1 MGLLLLGFALHVP
14 ACRWGCNSRTKALQ
28 TLPSLRFLVTDC
40 VSRQAEGSFDRGI
53 SAMEDTGIAIIGA
66 GVCGVLA
73 GHQCAEQGI
82 EYCILERETQIG
94 GVWDYRAN
102 SYSQLQ
108 VQAVVNH
115 SQHAH
120 AT

>member
-1 MGLLLLGFALHVP
+1 
-14 ACRWGCNSRTKALQ
+14 
-28 TLPSLRFLVTDC
+28 
-40 VSRQAEGSFDRGI
+40 
-53 SAMEDTGIAIIGA
+53 MEDTGIAIIGA

-73 GHQCAEQGI
+73 GHQCEQQGMK
-82 EYCILERETQIG
+82 YCILERERQAG

-108 VQAVVNH
+108 VQAAVNC